1 MYVVVVSSVS
11 TGRVQRRPFFDY
23 RSAARWARRWPP
35 SRRSTRWGKGRSGY
49 HVELYLDGEGRGV
62 ETASRVYSA
71 GYYDGMGAEA
81 CG

>member
-23 RSAARWARRWPP
+23 RSAARWARRWPGP
-35 SRRSTRWGKGRSGY
+35 RRSKRWGQGRHGY
-49 HVELYLDGEGRGV
+49 HVELYLDHEGGV

-71 GYYDGMGAEA
+71 GYWDAMGAER
-81 CG
+81 GD